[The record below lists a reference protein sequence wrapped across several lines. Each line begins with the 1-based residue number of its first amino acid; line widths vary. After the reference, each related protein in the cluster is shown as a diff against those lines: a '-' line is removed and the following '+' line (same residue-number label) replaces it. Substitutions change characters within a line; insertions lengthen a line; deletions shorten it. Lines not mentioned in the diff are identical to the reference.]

1 MAFSFNSF
9 VLFFAILLSTSYA
22 QNGLILPIRK
32 DTNTLQHYT
41 SILMGSN
48 RATVNA
54 VIDLSERFLWFECD
68 NYTSSTYAPIPCNSQ
83 KCEIAKGSGCL
94 VECQGP
100 QRPGCTNNTCG
111 ASPFNPFES
120 FIPSGTSGED
130 TLYSNDHIQ
139 VPQFSFA
146 CTVSDY
152 SKGLAS
158 GTTGILGLART
169 QISLHKQV
177 ANKLNLP
184 DKFSLCLPS
193 SGLGKLYVGG
203 GSSSKSDV
211 SKSLITTPLII
222 NPVGTGPAISV
233 QGEPSDEYFINVK
246 SIRVQGEPLSVKSS
260 YFNIDKDGV
269 GGNKIN
275 TMINFTTLHSSI
287 YKPLTRAFVKA
298 ASDMKIKSVDA
309 VAPFRACF
317 SSSTISKTSTGPSVP
332 IIELVLP
339 GNDVSWKIYGANSMF
354 QVNKNVICLAF
365 VDGGSSRRTSI
376 FPSTSIVIGTY
387 QLEDNLLEF
396 DLVSSQLRFSSSLLV
411 QNKTCSRL

>member
-1 MAFSFNSF
+1 MASFFNYYVF
-9 VLFFAILLSTSYA
+9 FFAILLSTSSA

-41 SILMGSN
+41 SIQMGSN
-48 RATVNA
+48 RAMINTVIHLA
-54 VIDLSERFLWFECD
+54 EQFLWFECD
-68 NYTSSTYAPIPCNSQ
+68 NYTSSTYAPIPCDTQ
-83 KCEIAKGSGCL
+83 KCKIAKGSGCQ
-94 VECQGP
+94 VECHGP

-111 ASPFNPFES
+111 ASTFNPFES
-120 FIPSGTSGED
+120 FIHGGTFGED
-130 TLYSNDHIQ
+130 TLYSKDHMG

-146 CTVSDY
+146 CTNSDY
-152 SKGLAS
+152 KKGLAS

-169 QISLHKQV
+169 QISLHKQI

-184 DKFSLCLPS
+184 EKFSLCLPS

-222 NPVGTGPAISV
+222 NPVSTGPASFV
-233 QGEPSDEYFINVK
+233 QGEPSDEYFINVQ
-246 SIRVQGEPLSVKSS
+246 SIKVQGEPLSVKSS
-260 YFNIDKDGV
+260 YFIIDKDGV
-269 GGNKIN
+269 GGTKISTIN
-275 TMINFTTLHSSI
+275 NFTSLHSSI
-287 YKPLTRAFVKA
+287 YKPLTRAFIKA
-298 ASDMKIKSVDA
+298 ASDMKIKSISA

-317 SSSTISKTSTGPSVP
+317 RSSTISITATGPSVP
-332 IIELVLP
+332 TIELVLP

-354 QVNKNVICLAF
+354 PVNKNVMCLAF
-365 VDGGSSRRTSI
+365 VDGGSSPRTSI
-376 FPSTSIVIGTY
+376 FPSTSIIIGTY

-396 DLVSSQLRFSSSLLV
+396 DLVLSQFRFSSSLLV